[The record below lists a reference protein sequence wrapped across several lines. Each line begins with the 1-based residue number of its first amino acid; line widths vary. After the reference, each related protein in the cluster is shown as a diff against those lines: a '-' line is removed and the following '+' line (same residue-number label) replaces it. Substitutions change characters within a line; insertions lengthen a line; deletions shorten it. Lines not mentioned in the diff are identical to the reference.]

1 MSQTNSS
8 HHSKF
13 KTRKEFM
20 EVLGDMLISRIDS
33 TPEDYGEARGRPRLL
48 KTYLMEA
55 NSKLPTSINLGR
67 IRVFKEETQLRD
79 VSVLNLVGNRKAVK
93 FYLDT
98 SDERFWM
105 LHTDAEA
112 NDAKKFF
119 DKLVHSPESK
129 LDKVWF
135 PIEMMN
141 DIVKIRGNKF
151 RGFGLKY
158 VDFFSK
164 KDEDLPV
171 AELKMRVHGSS
182 SIDALDALRN
192 LQKLKQSISYSMMS
206 VKRGNYHEY
215 VIQELTYSG
224 RFVGRGGNSIDDY
237 ISLIEMSQK
246 MYRNL
251 IEDIERNSLG
261 VKKVEG
267 RTLIEGKAFD
277 FILDRE
283 ITNTLAFVE
292 QLLSSSKPFR
302 LWGLKNKISK
312 DYYQIVC
319 VDLHTGDNLNIEV
332 SPNLIRVYLPKGA
345 CGNTILRLFSNLQH
359 YYDSA
364 IKLNDEKLQINH
376 N

>member
-1 MSQTNSS
+1 
-8 HHSKF
+8 
-13 KTRKEFM
+13 
-20 EVLGDMLISRIDS
+20 
-33 TPEDYGEARGRPRLL
+33 
-48 KTYLMEA
+48 
-55 NSKLPTSINLGR
+55 
-67 IRVFKEETQLRD
+67 
-79 VSVLNLVGNRKAVK
+79 
-93 FYLDT
+93 
-98 SDERFWM
+98 
-105 LHTDAEA
+105 
-112 NDAKKFF
+112 
-119 DKLVHSPESK
+119 
-129 LDKVWF
+129 
-135 PIEMMN
+135 
-141 DIVKIRGNKF
+141 
-151 RGFGLKY
+151 
-158 VDFFSK
+158 
-164 KDEDLPV
+164 
-171 AELKMRVHGSS
+171 
-182 SIDALDALRN
+182 
-192 LQKLKQSISYSMMS
+192 MMS

-283 ITNTLAFVE
+283 ITNTLAFIE

-319 VDLHTGDNLNIEV
+319 VDLHTGDNLNIEI
-332 SPNLIRVYLPKGA
+332 SPHLIRVYLPKGA
-345 CGNTILRLFSNLQH
+345 CGNTVLRLFSNLQH
-359 YYDSA
+359 YFDSA
-364 IKLNDEKLQINH
+364 IKLNDEKLRINH